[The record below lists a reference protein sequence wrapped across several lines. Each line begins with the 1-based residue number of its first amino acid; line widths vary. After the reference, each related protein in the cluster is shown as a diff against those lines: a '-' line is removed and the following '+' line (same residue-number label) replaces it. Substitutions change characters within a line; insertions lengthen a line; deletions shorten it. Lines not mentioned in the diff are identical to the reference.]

1 MPATAYH
8 PLAKALHWLTALC
21 VLGLIALGLWMT
33 EMPISLMKLQLYA
46 WHKWVGLIVLLLTVA
61 RLAWRWRSPTPP
73 LPGTVLDWE
82 RRLAPYS
89 HGLLLLLLL
98 ALPVSG
104 WLMSSAGG
112 VTVFWFGVL
121 HLPDLV
127 PRDLSLFE
135 ALRRLHHLLA
145 WSLIA
150 LLGLHV
156 LAVLHHD
163 VIRRDGIF
171 RRMWL

>member
-1 MPATAYH
+1 M
-8 PLAKALHWLTALC
+8 
-21 VLGLIALGLWMT
+21 
-33 EMPISLMKLQLYA
+33 
-46 WHKWVGLIVLLLTVA
+46 
-61 RLAWRWRSPTPP
+61 
-73 LPGTVLDWE
+73 LDWE

-112 VTVFWFGVL
+112 VTVFCFGVL
-121 HLPDLV
+121 QLPDLV
-127 PRDLSLFE
+127 PRDLGLFE

-150 LLGLHV
+150 LLGLHI